1 MRHNGGSDFDGFRS
15 PAVAGSP
22 QQSSNG
28 GVVVNSSKFIE
39 TTQREHGS
47 LADTLYHLNEL
58 ISALDRRMPQVQR
71 AGEASIAS
79 AAAQLRSEAI
89 RRIGEI
95 QRQIKQA

>member
-1 MRHNGGSDFDGFRS
+1 M
-15 PAVAGSP
+15 
-22 QQSSNG
+22 
-28 GVVVNSSKFIE
+28 VNSNKFIG
-39 TTQREHGS
+39 TAQREHGS
-47 LADTLYHLNEL
+47 LVDTLDHLHEL

-89 RRIGEI
+89 KRIGEI

>member
-1 MRHNGGSDFDGFRS
+1 MRDNGGSIRRLSS

-28 GVVVNSSKFIE
+28 GVVVNSSKFLE

-47 LADTLYHLNEL
+47 LADTLDHLNEL

>member
-1 MRHNGGSDFDGFRS
+1 M
-15 PAVAGSP
+15 
-22 QQSSNG
+22 
-28 GVVVNSSKFIE
+28 VNASKFIG